1 MRLTIIVAM
10 GRNRVIGFANALP
23 WKLPADLRRFKRL
36 TMGHHLLMGRKTFES
51 IGRPLPGRTSVVITR
66 NRRYR
71 AAEGVH
77 AVQSF
82 EEAAALAER
91 AGDDEAFVIG
101 GAEIYALALPRADR
115 LIVTR
120 VHADFEG
127 DTWFPVFDESGWT
140 LVDIEEHDP
149 DDRNPHAYGFLRY
162 ERR

>member
-1 MRLTIIVAM
+1 MRLTIIVAT
-10 GRNRVIGFANALP
+10 GRDRVIGLDNGLP

-77 AVQSF
+77 VVHTLDEAV
-82 EEAAALAER
+82 ALAER
-91 AGDDEAFVIG
+91 AGEDEAFVIG

-115 LIVTR
+115 LLLTR
-120 VHADFEG
+120 VHAHFDG
-127 DTWFPVFDESGWT
+127 DTWFPVLDESVWA
-140 LVDIEEHDP
+140 LADIEEHDP
-149 DDRNPHAYGFLRY
+149 DQRNPHAYAFMRY
-162 ERR
+162 DRR